1 MKIQY
6 LIFPSV
12 FVLFPLAT
20 DHYREGKREAV
31 SECISLFCR
40 VYIVNSTNAACQK
53 SLDTICEAIRHL
65 EGDHMFQTEEQHPR
79 LEEEII
85 TDETLTIEDHVGEQ
99 VTLTEEEPITLHMVG
114 EPQEVPLELTTHRPT
129 TPHPRLAPQ
138 QAATISLNAGT
149 GARLVSHPG
158 TRLPQASPTME
169 AVPVCSISTTTSS
182 PSSTLLQPSRP
193 GVIVVKHP

>member
-1 MKIQY
+1 M
-6 LIFPSV
+6 FFS
-12 FVLFPLAT
+12 
-20 DHYREGKREAV
+20 
-31 SECISLFCR
+31 

-99 VTLTEEEPITLHMVG
+99 VTLAEEEPITLHMVG
-114 EPQEVPLELTTHRPT
+114 EPQEVPLELTTTHRPN
-129 TPHPRLAPQ
+129 TPHSRLAPQ
-138 QAATISLNAGT
+138 QAATISLNSGS
-149 GARLVSHPG
+149 GGRLVSHSG
-158 TRLPQASPTME
+158 TRLPQASPTVE